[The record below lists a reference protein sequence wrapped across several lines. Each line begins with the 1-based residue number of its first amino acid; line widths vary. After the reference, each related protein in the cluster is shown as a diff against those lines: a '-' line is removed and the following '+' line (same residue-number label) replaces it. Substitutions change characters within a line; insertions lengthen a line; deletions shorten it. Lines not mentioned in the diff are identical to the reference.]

1 MIRSAAENKNSMLP
15 RVAVA
20 RRLVV
25 RARAQRP
32 RRWSRAAST
41 RRIPDHPVPQ
51 PPPPPGYKEA
61 TTGPIIGPATTTG
74 AGSAAARQEAAFAF
88 SPAKNAAVALGL
100 CGFVTAVYY
109 QTISAITDG
118 SKEELGDDWDK
129 KNEIK
134 PADAK

>member
-1 MIRSAAENKNSMLP
+1 MIP
-15 RVAVA
+15 RVA

-25 RARAQRP
+25 RARVQRP
-32 RRWSRAAST
+32 RRLST
-41 RRIPDHPVPQ
+41 SAGRRIPDKPIPQ
-51 PPPPPGYKEA
+51 PPPPPHRKEL
-61 TTGPIIGPATTTG
+61 TTGPAYESATT
-74 AGSAAARQEAAFAF
+74 ASAAEKQEAAFAF